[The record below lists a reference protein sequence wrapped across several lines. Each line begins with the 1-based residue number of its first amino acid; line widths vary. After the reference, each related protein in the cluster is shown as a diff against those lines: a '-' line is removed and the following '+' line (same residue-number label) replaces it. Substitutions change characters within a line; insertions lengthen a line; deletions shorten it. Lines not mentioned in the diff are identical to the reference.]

1 MEAAM
6 LLSSLA
12 ASSPVSSSSWV
23 LVCYPSPISR
33 PPFQDAYTSATALP
47 IVLAHTGQI
56 NVPAAAM
63 SIAGG
68 LLIYTTIIS
77 FSLSFR
83 EDEEF

>member
-1 MEAAM
+1 M
-6 LLSSLA
+6 
-12 ASSPVSSSSWV
+12 
-23 LVCYPSPISR
+23 
-33 PPFQDAYTSATALP
+33 
-47 IVLAHTGQI
+47 I

-68 LLIYTTIIS
+68 LLIYSTIIS

>member
-1 MEAAM
+1 M
-6 LLSSLA
+6 LSSSLV
-12 ASSPVSSSSWV
+12 ASLPASWSSWV
-23 LVCYPSPISR
+23 LVCHLSGPYKTSV
-33 PPFQDAYTSATALP
+33 QDAYTNTPALP

-56 NVPAAAM
+56 SVPAAAM

-68 LLIYTTIIS
+68 LLIYSTIIS

>member
-1 MEAAM
+1 M
-6 LLSSLA
+6 LSSNLA
-12 ASSPVSSSSWV
+12 ASSPVSSLSWV
-23 LVCYPSPISR
+23 LVCHSHSTQRR
-33 PPFQDAYTSATALP
+33 PPPDTYTSATALP

-56 NVPAAAM
+56 SVPAAAM

-68 LLIYTTIIS
+68 LLIYSTIIS

>member
-1 MEAAM
+1 M
-6 LLSSLA
+6 LSSSLV
-12 ASSPVSSSSWV
+12 ASSPAFWSSWV
-23 LVCYPSPISR
+23 LVCHSQSR
-33 PPFQDAYTSATALP
+33 FDARFRHAYTSPSALP

-63 SIAGG
+63 SIVGG
-68 LLIYTTIIS
+68 LLIYSTIIS

>member
-1 MEAAM
+1 
-6 LLSSLA
+6 
-12 ASSPVSSSSWV
+12 V
-23 LVCYPSPISR
+23 LVCHLFATYKS
-33 PPFQDAYTSATALP
+33 FLQDAYTIALALP

-56 NVPAAAM
+56 SVPAAAM

-68 LLIYTTIIS
+68 LLIYSTIIS